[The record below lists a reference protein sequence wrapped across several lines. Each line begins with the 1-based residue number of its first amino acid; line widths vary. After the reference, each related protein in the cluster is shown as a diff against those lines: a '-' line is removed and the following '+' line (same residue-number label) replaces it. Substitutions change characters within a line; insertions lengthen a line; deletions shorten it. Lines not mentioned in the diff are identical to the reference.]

1 MYEPLPISG
10 YVLAGGRSSRMGQDK
25 ALLELAGK
33 PLVEHA
39 VIKLRRICAQVA
51 VLSSRGELARFAPVV
66 GDLHPG
72 CGPMSGLEAALA
84 HASHDWSLV
93 VPVDVPFV
101 PTRMLHMWAQSSMR
115 HGRDS
120 GARVALYTVDGV
132 PQPTLVTL
140 HREVAPYLTV
150 ALAEGRFKLFP
161 ELARATEDLAVKRG
175 QNPARVLRQWAWSE
189 ESQFTA
195 GRSEPPGPAWTATT
209 PEQEAGTAFYFANLN
224 TPEDFARAEQHA
236 RVLDT

>member
-72 CGPMSGLEAALA
+72 CGPMSGLDAALA

-101 PTRMLHMWAQSSMR
+101 PTSMLYSWAQSTLR
-115 HGRDS
+115 HARRF
-120 GARVALYTVDGV
+120 ATRVALYTVDGV
-132 PQPTLVTL
+132 PQPTLLML

-150 ALAEGRFKLFP
+150 ALAQGRFRLFP
-161 ELARATEDLAVKRG
+161 ELVAATEDLAAKRG
-175 QNPARVLRQWAWSE
+175 QDPVHVLQRWAWSE
-189 ESQFTA
+189 SSRFTA
-195 GRSEPPGPAWTATT
+195 GLGDPPGPAWTATT

-224 TPEDFARAEQHA
+224 TPEDFARAEQHVH
-236 RVLDT
+236 VLDT